1 MPPINLLINQLPAS
15 SPSKPHPRLGPI
27 VPDIFYEY
35 LPSPDGIDT
44 NLIVMFHG
52 LGDTPKPFSNLAK
65 TLKPPQTAFLII
77 RAFERVP
84 LLEEEAFQ
92 WWDSFDPLTGD
103 PVTNPN
109 PSRSLSR
116 LNAVLDH
123 LISNEIGWP
132 ASTIHLFGFAQGGSC
147 AAELL
152 VNRTRNAEAS
162 NGSKGMAQAARPAL
176 GSLVTVS
183 GPLLSLPTIST
194 ETRSQTPVLL
204 WVRKHEDTIGRWRA
218 GFAKGFAF
226 VEHFTASVPGP
237 DGQPSMPRGQEW
249 DPIMKFWSKHL
260 RLRNAWEISGSTA
273 SSSNPLES
281 STVYE
286 VNQ

>member
-1 MPPINLLINQLPAS
+1 MTPIDLVINQLPAS
-15 SPSKPHPRLGPI
+15 SPSKPHPRLDEIIPEI
-27 VPDIFYEY
+27 VYEY
-35 LPSPDGIDT
+35 LPSPDDIDS
-44 NLIVMFHG
+44 NLIIMFHG
-52 LGDTPKPFSNLAK
+52 LGDTPKPFTNLAK
-65 TLKPPQTAFLII
+65 TLKLPQTAFLII

-109 PSRSLSR
+109 PSKSLSR

-123 LISNEIGWP
+123 LLSNKIGWH

-152 VNRTRNAEAS
+152 VNRTRKVEAP
-162 NGSKGMAQAARPAL
+162 NGSNQLTRPDL
-176 GSLVTVS
+176 GSLVTIS
-183 GPLLSLPTIST
+183 GPLLSLPTISP
-194 ETRSQTPVLL
+194 ETRSQTPTLL

-218 GFAKGFAF
+218 SFAKGFTF
-226 VEHFTASVPGP
+226 VEHFTASIPGQ

-249 DPIMKFWSKHL
+249 DPVMKYAFNLLNSVLVQTPQAKKCMGDL
-260 RLRNAWEISGSTA
+260 RIYCEL
-273 SSSNPLES
+273 
-281 STVYE
+281 
-286 VNQ
+286 